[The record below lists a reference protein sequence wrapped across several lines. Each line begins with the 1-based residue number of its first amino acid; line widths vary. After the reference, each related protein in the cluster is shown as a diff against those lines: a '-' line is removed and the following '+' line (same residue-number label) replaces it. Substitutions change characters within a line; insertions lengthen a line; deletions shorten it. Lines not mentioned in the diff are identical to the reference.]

1 MRKVLLVA
9 VAAALLGALL
19 YAATAPAGQQAV
31 TPKQFA
37 ALQKRVKNLE
47 TVINVCFQGAV
58 PVARFGGYDA
68 KDANGV
74 QISATALDVTDQGDT
89 PQAFLLDVGQ
99 TCAAALS
106 GQLHTL
112 RLAPT
117 QR

>member
-1 MRKVLLVA
+1 MKKVLLVA
-9 VAAALLGALL
+9 IAAALLGALL

-58 PVARFGGYDA
+58 PVARFSGYDA
-68 KDANGV
+68 KDANGA
-74 QISATALDVTDQGDT
+74 QISTTALDVVEQGET
-89 PQAFLLDVGQ
+89 PNAYLLDVGQ
-99 TCAAALS
+99 ACASALS

-117 QR
+117 HR